1 MRCLTSVRSFTAEL
15 GKDEEGKEK
24 GATSYNSPQ
33 PRERTAGGKDPHE
46 QFSTSPTTPA
56 RKPSPSL
63 AARRLMHQSLP
74 EIVVVG
80 TSLGGLRALQVL
92 LADLPKNLPVPVV
105 IAQHRHKDSDDTLS
119 VFLQRVCP
127 LPLTE
132 AEDKEVILPGRVYLA
147 PADYHLLVEAGCV
160 ENWQGRLGVGAP
172 TFALSTEA
180 PVSYARPS
188 IDALF
193 ESVADAYGEKA
204 IGVILTGASND
215 GSKGLLK
222 IKANGGKAI
231 VQDPTTAE
239 CSVMPKAAISALQ
252 RCDNEAVAVDWIVT
266 LGDIAPLIVNLCHL
280 ALR

>member
-1 MRCLTSVRSFTAEL
+1 
-15 GKDEEGKEK
+15 
-24 GATSYNSPQ
+24 
-33 PRERTAGGKDPHE
+33 
-46 QFSTSPTTPA
+46 
-56 RKPSPSL
+56 
-63 AARRLMHQSLP
+63 
-74 EIVVVG
+74 
-80 TSLGGLRALQVL
+80 
-92 LADLPKNLPVPVV
+92 
-105 IAQHRHKDSDDTLS
+105 
-119 VFLQRVCP
+119 
-127 LPLTE
+127 
-132 AEDKEVILPGRVYLA
+132 
-147 PADYHLLVEAGCV
+147 LLVEAGCV
-160 ENWQGRLGVGAP
+160 ENRQGRLGVGAP

-180 PVSYARPS
+180 PVSHARPS

>member
-1 MRCLTSVRSFTAEL
+1 MRSFTAEL
-15 GKDEEGKEK
+15 GKDEAGKEK
-24 GATSYNSPQ
+24 GATSYDSPQ
-33 PRERTAGGKDPHE
+33 LRERKVQQWQGDFFYTLPATLAPKDG
-46 QFSTSPTTPA
+46 
-56 RKPSPSL
+56 PSL
-63 AARRLMHQSLP
+63 AARRSMHKAHP

-80 TSLGGLRALQVL
+80 TSLGGLQALQIL
-92 LADLPKNLPVPVV
+92 LADLPKSLPVPVA
-105 IAQHRHKDSDDTLS
+105 IAQHRHKDSDDSLS
-119 VFLQRVCP
+119 VFLQHLCP

-147 PADYHLLVEAGCV
+147 PADYHLLVEAGQA
-160 ENWQGRLGVGAP
+160 EDGQGRQGAGVH

-204 IGVILTGASND
+204 LGVILTGASND
-215 GSKGLLK
+215 GSQGLLK
-222 IKANGGKAI
+222 IKAHGGKAI

-239 CSVMPKAAISALQ
+239 CAAMPKAAICALQ
-252 RCDNEAVAVDWIVT
+252 SCANAAVAVDWIVP
-266 LGDIAPLIVNLCHL
+266 LCDIAPLIVNLCHP